1 MAVVKKISRAFYSDN
16 DVVAISKAL
25 LGMVLCT
32 RIDGLITRVVITET
46 EAYAG
51 VTDKASHAY
60 GDRRTRRT
68 EPMYGPAGA
77 AYVYLCY
84 GIHHLFNVVT
94 NKPGIPHAVL
104 IRAGAA
110 IEGVETMLARR
121 NKRKVDKTLLAGPG
135 SLAQALGVTTELTGA
150 SLAGNK
156 VWIEDHDINVE
167 DDQISARPRVGVN
180 YAEEDAKRLYRFSVA
195 TEHLIGASQE
205 HKKS

>member
-1 MAVVKKISRAFYSDN
+1 VKKISRAFYLDD

-25 LGMVLCT
+25 LGKVLCT
-32 RIDGLITRVVITET
+32 RIDGSVTRVVITET

-60 GDRRTRRT
+60 GDRRTKRT

-94 NKPGIPHAVL
+94 NKAGIPHAVL

-110 IEGVETMLARR
+110 VEGVETMLARR
-121 NKRKVDKTLLAGPG
+121 NKKKVDKTLLAGPG
-135 SLAQALGVTTELTGA
+135 SLAKALGITTQLTGT
-150 SLAGNK
+150 SLVGNK

-167 DDQISARPRVGVN
+167 DDQISARPRVGVD

-195 TEHLIGASQE
+195 PEHLIGISQG
-205 HKKS
+205 HKKA

>member
-1 MAVVKKISRAFYSDN
+1 MVVKKISRAFYSDD

-25 LGMVLCT
+25 LGKVLCT
-32 RIDGLITRVVITET
+32 RIDGRITRIVIAET

-94 NKPGIPHAVL
+94 NELGVPHAVL

-121 NKRKVDKTLLAGPG
+121 NKKKVDKTLLAGPG
-135 SLAQALGVTTELTGA
+135 SLAQALGITTELTGA
-150 SLAGNK
+150 SLVGNK
-156 VWIEDHDINVE
+156 VWIEDHDINVA
-167 DDQISARPRVGVN
+167 DDQISARPRVGVD
-180 YAEEDAKRLYRFSVA
+180 YAEEDAKRLYRF
-195 TEHLIGASQE
+195 TITREHLNGLWKEQT
-205 HKKS
+205 KS